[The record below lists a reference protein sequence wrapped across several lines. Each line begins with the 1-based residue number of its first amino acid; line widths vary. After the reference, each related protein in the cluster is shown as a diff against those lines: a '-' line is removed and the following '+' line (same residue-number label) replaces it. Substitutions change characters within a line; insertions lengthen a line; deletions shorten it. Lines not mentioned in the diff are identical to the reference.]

1 MLENENLKKQSPSF
15 LSYTKRRERQTERAR
30 IRDRIVEYA
39 VLFLVTFGS
48 FIFIYFSKSDFQT
61 NSQFHTILD
70 ILAAVMSL
78 LVGIMALIKYYTR
91 SNDKY
96 LFIGYGFLGTALFDG
111 YHALIASNLLQTF
124 YPSLANPDYIDW
136 TFNLSRVFLAI
147 WLLVSFLIWK
157 FEDDIDKTKN
167 RGFFNIFLAFGIT
180 SIFII
185 ISFMPIYFT
194 KYLTYFSALIFF
206 ITLLGY
212 LKKGFWKFKYF
223 EHWLVLALILSFVS
237 QAFYMPFSANHYD
250 AMSFL
255 THLMRNMAYVFSL
268 IGLLMSMYIAF
279 EEVEEGKEKMNA
291 IIQSMGDAVFVC
303 NSDGRIILMNKEA
316 EKFSEFSFEDAID
329 KKYTD
334 IFKFSFEKEEKK
346 KYPDFVGEVIKI
358 GKTKELGN
366 HTILTS
372 KNSSILPVSIS
383 AAPIKDDATQRSLGC
398 IVVVHNMTRERELEI
413 AKDNFLSIAAHQL
426 RTPLGSMRW
435 NMEMLLSGD
444 VGKISEEIKQVLMQI
459 HGSNTRLIG
468 LVNNL
473 LNVSRIDQHRV
484 SDKPEETDL
493 LKIIKEA
500 AKEIEPETVRRQ
512 VTISMKEKGRIPK
525 IIIDGKR
532 FREVIQNLLSN
543 AVKYNK
549 RDGKVNVLI
558 EKLET
563 KIKIIIEDTGIGIPK
578 KDQDKLFSKF
588 FRAVNAISSATDGSG
603 LGLFV
608 VKSYIESWG
617 GSVSF
622 KSEEGKGTTF
632 VIILPLKPKQHVL
645 DKNLEE
651 HPHTLK
657 E

>member
-1 MLENENLKKQSPSF
+1 MAGKNQKKTNPSF
-15 LSYTKRRERQTERAR
+15 LSYTRRRERQTEKAR
-30 IRDRIVEYA
+30 IQDRIIEY
-39 VLFLVTFGS
+39 VMLFLVAFGS
-48 FIFIYFSKSDFQT
+48 FIFVYFSKSNFQT
-61 NSQFHTILD
+61 NPQFHTILD
-70 ILAAVMSL
+70 ILGTVMAF

-111 YHALIASNLLQTF
+111 YHALITSNLIQTL
-124 YPSLANPDYIDW
+124 YPTLTTPDYIDW
-136 TFNLSRVFLAI
+136 TFNLSRLFLAI

-157 FEDDIDKTKN
+157 FEDDIEKTKN
-167 RGFFNIFLAFGIT
+167 KGFFNIFLAFGIT
-180 SIFII
+180 SIFIV
-185 ISFMPIYFT
+185 ISFIPISFT
-194 KYLTYFSALIFF
+194 KALTYLSGLIFL
-206 ITLLGY
+206 ITLIGY
-212 LKKGFWKFKYF
+212 LKKGFWRFKYF

-237 QAFYMPFSANHYD
+237 QAFYMPFSTNHYD

-255 THLMRNMAYVFSL
+255 AHLLRNMTYVFSMV
-268 IGLLMSMYIAF
+268 GLLMSMYIAF

-303 NSDGRIILMNKEA
+303 NSEGRIILMNKEA
-316 EKFSEFSFEDAID
+316 EKFSGFSFEDVID

-346 KYPDFVGEVIKI
+346 KYPDFVGEVVKT
-358 GKTKELGN
+358 GKTKELGD

-372 KNSSILPVSIS
+372 ENNSALPVSIS
-383 AAPIKDDATQRSLGC
+383 AAPIKDDATGRSLGC

-426 RTPLGSMRW
+426 RTPLGSIRW

-468 LVNNL
+468 LVNDL
-473 LNVSRIDQHRV
+473 LNVSRIDQRRV

-493 LKIIKEA
+493 VKVIKEA

-512 VTISMKEKGRIPK
+512 VAISIKEKGKIPK

-543 AVKYNK
+543 SVKYNK
-549 RDGKVNVLI
+549 RDGKVNVFV

-563 KIKIIIEDTGIGIPK
+563 KLKITIGDTGIGIPK
-578 KDQDKLFSKF
+578 KDQSKLFTKF

-617 GSVSF
+617 GGVSF

-632 VIILPLKPKQHVL
+632 VIFLPLKPKQHIL
-645 DKNLEE
+645 DKNLAD

-657 E
+657 